1 MAKRPFYAENELE
14 QMSTKG
20 KPHEKEKEIT
30 KDLVV
35 TNKLGVHARPAAM
48 FVKVANRFESEIY
61 VEKDG
66 ETVNG
71 KSIMGL
77 MMLAAGPGSKL
88 HVRASGPD
96 ASQAV
101 NELEQLLKRKFDE
114 D

>member
-1 MAKRPFYAENELE
+1 
-14 QMSTKG
+14 MSASRKG
-20 KPHEKEKEIT
+20 HEKEVT
-30 KDLVV
+30 RDLVV

-48 FVKVANRFESEIY
+48 FVKIANRFESEIF

-88 HVRASGPD
+88 SVRACGQD

-101 NELEQLLKRKFDE
+101 NELEALLERKFDE

>member
-1 MAKRPFYAENELE
+1 M
-14 QMSTKG
+14 
-20 KPHEKEKEIT
+20 
-30 KDLVV
+30 VV
-35 TNKLGVHARPAAM
+35 QNKLGIHARPAAM
-48 FVKVANRFESEIY
+48 FVKTANRFDCNVM

-88 HVRASGPD
+88 HVHCEGQD
-96 ASQAV
+96 AAKAAQ
-101 NELEQLLKRKFDE
+101 ELELLLKRKFDE

>member
-1 MAKRPFYAENELE
+1 VTR
-14 QMSTKG
+14 
-20 KPHEKEKEIT
+20 
-30 KDLVV
+30 DLVV

-48 FVKVANRFESEIY
+48 FVKIANRFESEIF

-88 HVRASGPD
+88 SVRASGQD

-101 NELEQLLKRKFDE
+101 NELEALLKRKFDE

>member
-1 MAKRPFYAENELE
+1 
-14 QMSTKG
+14 MSSTR
-20 KPHEKEKEIT
+20 KPHDKDKEIA
-30 KDLVV
+30 KELVV

-48 FVKVANRFESEIY
+48 FVKVANRFQSDIM

-88 HVRASGPD
+88 HVRATGPD
-96 ASQAV
+96 AAQAV
-101 NELEQLLKRKFDE
+101 TEIEELLKRKFDE

>member
-1 MAKRPFYAENELE
+1 MSAKKPPDSGGNSIKELTV
-14 QMSTKG
+14 Q
-20 KPHEKEKEIT
+20 
-30 KDLVV
+30 
-35 TNKLGVHARPAAM
+35 NKLGIHARPAAM
-48 FVKVANRFESEIY
+48 FVKTANRFASNIL

-88 HVRASGPD
+88 TVHAEGPD
-96 ASQAV
+96 AFQAV
-101 NELEQLLKRKFDE
+101 SELENLLKRKFDE